1 MNKQKGMWEDFI
13 RREWE
18 EFKELYEEVAVVD
31 VWFGCSYKRL
41 HVVGEIV

>member
-1 MNKQKGMWEDFI
+1 MWKDFI

-18 EFKELYEEVAVVD
+18 EFKELYEEVAVAD